1 MNFLNSWLQGIMIAV
16 IVSTIIEMII
26 PNGNSKKYIKVVL
39 GVYVVFNIITP
50 VVNKFFHSDF
60 EISSI
65 LNMEEYTEKMEAY
78 ETDSKN
84 IEQSNENSIKQ
95 IYVSNLKKDIKA
107 KLEERGYKVTQI
119 KIEIVNDDTYQIKSI
134 FLSLNKKEEKEE
146 TSQTTS
152 INEIEI
158 EKIEIQVG
166 EKEQKENTEN
176 NKQNQ
181 IMENEKKEIKKYI
194 ASVYEVKESQIYI
207 E

>member
-107 KLEERGYKVTQI
+107 KLEERGYNVTQI